1 MELNNQQEERT
12 MRIICGTNF
21 STYADAAAITAGS
34 LAVSLNLPL
43 TLAHV
48 LDPSRY
54 SNPSDDLMGHLR
66 LARRKKL
73 QTIAER
79 TGRQGAIVE
88 TTVME
93 GSPAAKLAE
102 LTASTNARFLVVSAL
117 GQIAPTRWLAGSV
130 TDQSVQMSSVPT
142 LVIRDPGS
150 FEAWLHG
157 ERPLKVM
164 AGYDFSA
171 SSEAAIR
178 WIASLDQIAPCEITI
193 AYVASPANERSRLG
207 IAPPLSPLYYPSAL
221 KKFLEE
227 EIQQKC
233 GALLKNIT
241 GICVKA
247 DWGRPDSQM
256 IEMAADSR
264 ADLMVVGTSQRLGL
278 ARLGSVARAVMHYSQ
293 KNVACVPEGW
303 VASASEPPLFNG
315 ASVPASWE
323 QGGQTTQNHYALVQ

>member
-1 MELNNQQEERT
+1 

-21 STYADAAAITAGS
+21 SIYADAAAVMAAS
-34 LAVSLNLPL
+34 LAARLDLPL

-54 SNPSDDLMGHLR
+54 SNPSDDLVGHLR

-73 QTIAER
+73 QTLAER
-79 TGRQGAIVE
+79 AGRQGAIIE

-93 GSPAAKLAE
+93 GSPAAMLAE
-102 LTASTNARFLVVSAL
+102 LTASTKARFLVVSAI

-150 FEAWLHG
+150 FEAWLRG

-164 AGYDFSA
+164 VGYDFSA

-178 WIASLDQIAPCEITI
+178 WIGSLSEIAPCDITI

-207 IAPPLSPLYYPSAL
+207 TAPPLSPLYYPSAL

-227 EIQQKC
+227 EIHQKC
-233 GALLKNIT
+233 GTLLQNIT

-247 DWGRPDSQM
+247 DWGRPDSQI
-256 IEMAADSR
+256 IEMAVDSGT
-264 ADLMVVGTSQRLGL
+264 DLMVVGTSQRRGL

-293 KNVACVPEGW
+293 KNVTCVPEGW
-303 VASASEPPLFNG
+303 VGSISESPLFSD
-315 ASVPASWE
+315 ASVRVNWG
-323 QGGQTTQNHYALVQ
+323 QIGQTIENEHALAQ